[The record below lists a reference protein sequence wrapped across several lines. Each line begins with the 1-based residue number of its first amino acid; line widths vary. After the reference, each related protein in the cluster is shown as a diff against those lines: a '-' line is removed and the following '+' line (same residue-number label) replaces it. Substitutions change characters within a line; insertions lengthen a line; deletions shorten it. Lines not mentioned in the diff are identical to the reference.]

1 MANYTG
7 VLDENLMEEPEL
19 IKTSSRSDS
28 AKKMW
33 VRRKAEQTQK
43 ENAMAINSPIKAW
56 VYHTEWAT
64 LMATV
69 VGLFLFVHHENVHL
83 TGRLD
88 TSTQRLDAHIE
99 QINRRV
105 DESNSQLNNRCDELH
120 KEFYDLLKETRRP
133 PQL

>member
-7 VLDENLMEEPEL
+7 VLDENLMDEPEL

-43 ENAMAINSPIKAW
+43 ENTMAINSPIKAW

-64 LMATV
+64 LMATLI
-69 VGLFLFVHHENVHL
+69 GCFVFVFHQSQHTNN
-83 TGRLD
+83 RLD
-88 TSTQRLDAHIE
+88 DHMEA
-99 QINRRV
+99 INR
-105 DESNSQLNNRCDELH
+105 RCDELH
-120 KEFYDLLKETRRP
+120 KEFYDLLKETRRSP
-133 PQL
+133 

>member
-1 MANYTG
+1 MTNYTG
-7 VLDENLMEEPEL
+7 ILDENLMEEPEL

-43 ENAMAINSPIKAW
+43 ETAMAINSPIKAW

-69 VGLFLFVHHENVHL
+69 IGLFLFVHHENVNL
-83 TGRLD
+83 TDRLD
-88 TSTQRLDAHIE
+88 NHIE

-105 DESNSQLNNRCDELH
+105 DESNNQLNNRCDELH

-133 PQL
+133 